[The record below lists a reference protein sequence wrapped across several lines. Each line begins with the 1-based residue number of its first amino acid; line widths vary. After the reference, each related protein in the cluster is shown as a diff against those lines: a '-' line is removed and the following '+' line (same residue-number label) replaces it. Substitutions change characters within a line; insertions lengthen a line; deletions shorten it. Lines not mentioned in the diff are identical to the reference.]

1 MNEKTERS
9 TRAAEDRESTYV
21 PLAIAVLSVQR
32 TDQVKYVF
40 VYIQKPRVS
49 GLSDIRLGNPTTF
62 PPGVVMGHGPSDL
75 FTTQQG
81 F

>member
-1 MNEKTERS
+1 MCFTNLDLYMNEKTERS

-49 GLSDIRLGNPTTF
+49 GLSDIRLATLRSPCL
-62 PPGVVMGHGPSDL
+62 VALASLVDA
-75 FTTQQG
+75 
-81 F
+81 